1 MIYYLFKCD
10 YFNDER
16 KMYIPFVDDF
26 QQNYTALHVLFN
38 RTNTTDVKNIA
49 RFANC
54 IISFF
59 YSYNIMLNEENIDHV
74 VNIGTA
80 SRYGRI
86 VRTREVLN
94 L

>member
-1 MIYYLFKCD
+1 MILVSVCVLCSQNDIGDEYHYLFKCD

-26 QQNYTALHVLFN
+26 QQNYTALYVLFN

-59 YSYNIMLNEENIDHV
+59 YS
-74 VNIGTA
+74 
-80 SRYGRI
+80 
-86 VRTREVLN
+86 
-94 L
+94 